1 MTNHWLLLVIA
12 IAHLASCAT
21 SFQFNQFR
29 GPMTSKT
36 ANKQRDT
43 ILTHNEETTEV
54 QKQPLMRHHPIVKGG
69 ISVVVA
75 IFASGMHDPST
86 VLAKP
91 TNPDAIDVRRV
102 EQQPA
107 GAPEA
112 PRPKVVTLPSGVQY
126 FDYDLGTGS
135 EIVNEGKTVQF
146 QWVLRRSNGY
156 FVDASSNYDDEPFI
170 YKVGNTKKVIK
181 GIDEGIRGMKVGGV
195 RRMNIPPELAFVEGV
210 GEGKP
215 GPMPQGFGPQR
226 QILTRI
232 DKEVWYFEIKVTKI
246 K

>member
-1 MTNHWLLLVIA
+1 MIQQQYPAVKCGLS
-12 IAHLASCAT
+12 LA
-21 SFQFNQFR
+21 
-29 GPMTSKT
+29 
-36 ANKQRDT
+36 
-43 ILTHNEETTEV
+43 
-54 QKQPLMRHHPIVKGG
+54 
-69 ISVVVA
+69 VA
-75 IFASGMHDPST
+75 MLALGMHAPSS
-86 VLAKP
+86 VMAKP
-91 TNPDAIDVRRV
+91 TNPDAIDIRRV
-102 EQQPA
+102 EQQPV

-112 PRPKVVTLPSGVQY
+112 ARPKIVTLPSGVQY

-135 EIVNEGKTVQF
+135 DVVTEGKTVQF

-195 RRMNIPPELAFVEGV
+195 RRMNIPPALAFVEGV

-232 DKEVWYFEIKVTKI
+232 DKEVWYFEIKVTKV